1 MGNLNSK
8 WASIPKQNQSHR
20 YKQVF
25 ARGECSKEMKE
36 LGEGDEDVQNSS
48 YKTHESQV
56 HIYSV
61 GNIVKKS
68 VVSLVAD
75 DN

>member
-1 MGNLNSK
+1 
-8 WASIPKQNQSHR
+8 
-20 YKQVF
+20 
-25 ARGECSKEMKE
+25 MKE

-48 YKTHESQV
+48 YKTHKSQV